1 MKFGVY
7 GREDGS
13 LVLNYKNGGLSV
25 KILQRQSRLTG
36 VSGKLGPPPEQ
47 DVALPIPKK
56 TKLFV
61 QMTARERE
69 QA

>member
-1 MKFGVY
+1 M
-7 GREDGS
+7 
-13 LVLNYKNGGLSV
+13 
-25 KILQRQSRLTG
+25 
-36 VSGKLGPPPEQ
+36 GPPAEQ

-69 QA
+69 QAQNMHRVF